1 MTAWLHNMSVP
12 PRSTLRV
19 KRQRL
24 AGRRVAIDVA
34 RLVPW
39 PLDEL
44 EARLAREGDA
54 AAMAMISGPPS
65 CSLEHLACR
74 ARSAAAD
81 PATPGRLREWFDLA
95 LEEAGIQDRVGVA
108 LPAALADAGAPLAD
122 LRAALAVLARVSGPL
137 YLPRRAYQAS
147 LIRLAPIVVVFPE
160 ETR

>member
-1 MTAWLHNMSVP
+1 MTGWLHNMSVP

-54 AAMAMISGPPS
+54 AALAMISGPPT
-65 CSLEHLACR
+65 CSLDQLACR

-81 PATPGRLREWFDLA
+81 PATPERLRERFDLA
-95 LEEAGIQDRVGVA
+95 LEEAGIPARVGVV
-108 LPAALADAGAPLAD
+108 LPAALAEGAPLAD
-122 LRAALAVLARVSGPL
+122 LHAALAVLARVSAPL
-137 YLPRRAYQAS
+137 YLPRRAYQPS
-147 LIRLAPIVVVFPE
+147 LIRLAPITVVFPE
-160 ETR
+160 ESR